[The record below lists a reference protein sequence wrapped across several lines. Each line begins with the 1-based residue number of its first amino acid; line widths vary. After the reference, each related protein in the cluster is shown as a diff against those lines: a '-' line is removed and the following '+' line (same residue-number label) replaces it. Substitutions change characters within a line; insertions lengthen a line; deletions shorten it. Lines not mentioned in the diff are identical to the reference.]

1 MFSEDDVIASL
12 SKIASEG
19 NSTLGGDEKERLQ
32 IDVASPDKDF
42 FQILGPSVR
51 LLRPIK
57 KKKNGEGYS
66 TYHSG
71 IVYEAYTENTFM
83 EEYQGLSPEQF
94 IDIQALAGD
103 SADNVPG

>member
-1 MFSEDDVIASL
+1 MIASL
-12 SKIASEG
+12 SKIASEPK
-19 NSTLGGDEKERLQ
+19 EERLQ

-51 LLRPIK
+51 LLRPMK
-57 KKKNGEGYS
+57 KKKNGGGGYS
-66 TYHSG
+66 SYSSG
-71 IVYEAYTENTFM
+71 IAYEAYTENTFT
-83 EEYQGLSPEQF
+83 EEYQGLPPRRF